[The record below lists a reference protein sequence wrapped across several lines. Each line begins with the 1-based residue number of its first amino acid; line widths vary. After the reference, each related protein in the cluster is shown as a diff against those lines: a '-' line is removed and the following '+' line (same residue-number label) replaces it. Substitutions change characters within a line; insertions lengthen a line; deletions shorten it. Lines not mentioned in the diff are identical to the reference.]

1 MFKNSQTKLLGVV
14 GLLSILAGAVYYA
27 VDSSVHKSGKF
38 AVLALIPLLINL
50 YTVHCII
57 NGNCTIYSWLLTIV
71 FTLYAGSIF
80 FMYGRLLT
88 NKLRTSMVVKQQE
101 AASASLQSVA
111 EQAMGIKG
119 F

>member
-14 GLLSILAGAVYYA
+14 GLLSVLAGAVYYA

-57 NGNCTIYSWLLTIV
+57 NGNCTVYSWLLTIV
-71 FTLYAGSIF
+71 FTIYAGSIF
-80 FMYGRLLT
+80 LMYGHLLT
-88 NKLRTSMVVKQQE
+88 SKLRASMLAQQQA
-101 AASASLQSVA
+101 AASASLQAVA